1 MFENSSNK
9 SHFPKHCLKITRI
22 WIFQF
27 WNFHQ
32 FLAFW
37 TFVHSKCRRSSL
49 RSQCW
54 IGLFLW
60 FSNTVSDMGV
70 QNVLW
75 SRKQSTLE
83 RYGIFLS
90 RLFCNVDLLWSKQQK
105 QHFVGK
111 TQSLFSHKQALQVM
125 KCPLGAKAR
134 EIWSHIFP
142 TTLEA

>member
-1 MFENSSNK
+1 MGISEGSHWLKIYKKNYIFGTTMFENYSK
-9 SHFPKHCLKITRI
+9 CRI

-32 FLAFW
+32 FFAFW
-37 TFVHSKCRRSSL
+37 TLNETFSVIFKHREWYESTKCPLIKKR
-49 RSQCW
+49 
-54 IGLFLW
+54 
-60 FSNTVSDMGV
+60 
-70 QNVLW
+70 
-75 SRKQSTLE
+75 QSTLE

-142 TTLEA
+142 TTLA